1 MLDPISKF
9 VTDYLLGVT
18 SELIMPL
25 MVIGFFV
32 GITARF
38 FLYLIARSEFNFA
51 KEFYMRVYNHF
62 QIVDAPKVAS
72 FHRLTRI
79 LMVKTFTE
87 CFETKMNGKRR
98 NLDYIQSL
106 FERLFLIED
115 GMKRLI
121 EDTLKQTRYLKKDN
135 NNNEE
140 KLLDVSRHVFENN
153 PFFNRLMGVFNVSLL
168 NDVLNILPS
177 LFIIGGIFGTFLG
190 ISKSLPDLGNM
201 DLNNAEE
208 TKRIMDLFLLKISQ
222 SMIKSI
228 IGIAAS
234 VTTSLI
240 NTVLSIE
247 GTHYNTVNKFAAA
260 LEHVWNETTTNE
272 IDKTEVFPEVDHAKT
287 AATAAVAGTPPSA
300 PPAST
305 TKAA

>member
-9 VTDYLLGVT
+9 VTEYLLGVT

-32 GITARF
+32 GIVARF
-38 FLYLIARSEFNFA
+38 FLWMIARSEFNYA
-51 KEFYMRVYNHF
+51 KEFYMRVYTHF
-62 QIVDAPKVAS
+62 QATDAPKVAS
-72 FHRLTRI
+72 FHRLIRI
-79 LMVKTFTE
+79 LMVKTYTE
-87 CFETKMNGKRR
+87 CFDTKMKGRRR

-135 NNNEE
+135 NNNDE
-140 KLLDVSRHVFENN
+140 KILDVSRHVFENN

-240 NTVLSIE
+240 NTVLSVE
-247 GTHYNTVNKFAAA
+247 GTHYNTVNKYAAA

-272 IDKTEVFPEVDHAKT
+272 IDKTEVFPEIDHAKAAGAVPA
-287 AATAAVAGTPPSA
+287 AATPPVA

>member
-38 FLYLIARSEFNFA
+38 FLWLIARSEFNFA
-51 KEFYMRVYNHF
+51 KEFYMRVYTHF
-62 QIVDAPKVAS
+62 QVVDAPKVAS

-87 CFETKMNGKRR
+87 CFETKLKGRRR
-98 NLDYIQSL
+98 NMDYIQGL

-135 NNNEE
+135 SYNDE

-153 PFFNRLMGVFNVSLL
+153 PFFNRLMGVFSVSLL

-228 IGIAAS
+228 IGIGAS

-240 NTVLSIE
+240 NTMLSIE
-247 GTHYNTVNKFAAA
+247 GTHYNTVNKFASA
-260 LEHVWNETTTNE
+260 LEHVWNETTTND
-272 IDKTEVFPEVDHAKT
+272 IDKTEVFPEVDHGKV
-287 AATAAVAGTPPSA
+287 AVAGPTPPAA
-300 PPAST
+300 PPGST

>member
-9 VTDYLLGVT
+9 VTEYLLGPT

-38 FLYLIARSEFNFA
+38 FLYMIARAEFNFA

-62 QIVDAPKVAS
+62 QVVDAPKVAS
-72 FHRLTRI
+72 FHRLIRI

-87 CFETKMNGKRR
+87 CFETKLKGRRR
-98 NLDYIQSL
+98 NLDFIQSI

-135 NNNEE
+135 GNNDE

-153 PFFNRLMGVFNVSLL
+153 PFFNRLMGVFSVSLL

-228 IGIAAS
+228 IGIGAS
-234 VTTSLI
+234 VVTSLI
-240 NTVLSIE
+240 NTVLSVE
-247 GTHYNTVNKFAAA
+247 GAHYNTVNKYAAA
-260 LEHVWNETTTNE
+260 LDHVWNETTTNE
-272 IDKTEVFPEVDHAKT
+272 LDKTEVFPEVDHGKVAQT
-287 AATAAVAGTPPSA
+287 PGAAPQGS
-300 PPAST
+300 ST